1 MMADQ
6 VSRREFL
13 ARSSAMATG
22 LALGGA
28 AGAAALDGGEVRRQ
42 TGRGDGMIQLAEGGR
57 TEYVIVVPAR
67 PTPQERKAA
76 EDLAEWLGEMTGA
89 EFSIVPDSQPRR
101 PREICL
107 GATNRLAEA
116 GLGGLAESLGD
127 EGYAIEVAGER
138 LFLEGGRL
146 RGPIYA
152 VYALL
157 EEDLGLRWYTP
168 EATLVPRRPN
178 VAFAPRAR
186 RSLPALTIRDPF
198 YKAAFDGTW
207 SLRNRTNSPD
217 APVPE
222 EWGGHVTYALFVHT
236 FNTLVPPEVYFD
248 SNPEYYML
256 DANGNRSP
264 QQLCTTHPEV
274 IRIATESAL
283 RILRER
289 PTARVIS
296 VSKNDGGGTCL
307 CDRCRGLDE
316 AEGTNAAALLYMVN
330 RVAEAIEDEFPE
342 VTVSTLAYL
351 ETIKPPKTIRP
362 RRNVAIRLCTDNCM
376 WSHPF
381 TPAREIEAFREAME
395 GWAAICEQ
403 IHIWDYCVNF
413 SHYTA
418 PMPNL
423 DAIADNI
430 RYFVANNAKG
440 VMEQGAYQSVGAER
454 DALRSWVLA
463 KLMWDPSRD
472 LRELETD
479 FIRGYFG
486 PAAPPILEYNRLLRQ
501 AGKDHA
507 EELRDPPGGIRYE
520 MDHPFLSDDFLRR
533 ADELYDRALR
543 LAGKGVIRARV
554 ERDRLPILY
563 VKLCRGPEYVGA
575 GYGALIEEFERI
587 AHEVGLTHIYEG
599 APDVEAKIAAW
610 REAAGQ

>member
-1 MMADQ
+1 MADQ
-6 VSRREFL
+6 VSRRGFL
-13 ARSSAMATG
+13 ARGSAVAAG
-22 LALGGA
+22 LALSGTAGA
-28 AGAAALDGGEVRRQ
+28 AGLGGGETLPPRE
-42 TGRGDGMIQLAEGGR
+42 GAGGMIRLAEGGR
-57 TEYVIVVPAR
+57 TEYVIVVPDQ
-67 PTPQERKAA
+67 PTTQEQKASG
-76 EDLAEWLGEMTGA
+76 DLAEWLREMTEA
-89 EFSIVPDSQPRR
+89 EFTIVGDSAPRR
-101 PREICL
+101 PREICV

-116 GLGGLAESLGD
+116 GLADLTAGLGD

-138 LFLEGGRL
+138 LFLVGGRL

-152 VYALL
+152 TYALL

-168 EATLVPRRPN
+168 TATHVPRRPT
-178 VAFAPRAR
+178 VVFAPRAR
-186 RSLPALTIRDPF
+186 RSLPALVIRDPF

-207 SLRNRTNSPD
+207 SLRNRTNAPD

-236 FNTLVPPEVYFD
+236 FNTLVPPGEHFE
-248 SNPEYYML
+248 SHPEYYML
-256 DANGNRSP
+256 DAKGNRSP

-307 CDRCRGLDE
+307 CDRCRALDE

-351 ETIKPPKTIRP
+351 ETIKPPKTVQP

-376 WSHPF
+376 WAHPF
-381 TPAREIEAFREAME
+381 TPVRESEAFREAIE
-395 GWAAICEQ
+395 GWAAICKQ

-423 DAIADNI
+423 DVIADNI

-472 LRELETD
+472 LRALEED

-486 PAAPPILEYNRLLRQ
+486 PAALPLLEYNRLLRQ
-501 AGKDHA
+501 AGETHA
-507 EELRDPPGGIRYE
+507 EELRNPPGGIRYG
-520 MDHPFLSDDFLRR
+520 MDHPFLSDEFLQR

-543 LAGKGVIRARV
+543 LAGDGEIRARV

-563 VKLCRGPEYVGA
+563 VKLCRGREYVGP
-575 GYGALIEEFERI
+575 GYDELIDEFERI
-587 AHEVGLTHIYEG
+587 SREVGLTHIYEG
-599 APDVEAKIAAW
+599 PPDVEARIAAW
-610 REAAGQ
+610 REVVER

>member
-1 MMADQ
+1 MADQ

-13 ARSSAMATG
+13 AWGSAIATG

-28 AGAAALDGGEVRRQ
+28 PGAAALDGGETRR
-42 TGRGDGMIQLAEGGR
+42 TAGRSDGVLWLAEGGR
-57 TEYVIVVPAR
+57 TEYAIVVPAQ
-67 PTPQERKAA
+67 PTTQERKAA
-76 EDLAEWLGEMTGA
+76 EDLAEWLGAMTGA
-89 EFSIVPDSQPRR
+89 HYAVVPDTEPRR
-101 PREICL
+101 QREISV
-107 GATNRLAEA
+107 GATTRLSEA
-116 GLGGLAESLGD
+116 GLAGLAADLGD
-127 EGYAIEVAGER
+127 EGYAIEGAGER
-138 LFLEGGRL
+138 LFLVGGRL

-152 VYALL
+152 VYAFL

-168 EATLVPRRPN
+168 EATHVPHRPT
-178 VAFAPRAR
+178 VALSPRAR
-186 RSLPALTIRDPF
+186 RSTPALTIRDPF

-207 SLRNRTNSPD
+207 SLRNRTNAPG
-217 APVPE
+217 APVPA

-236 FNTLVPPEVYFD
+236 FNTLVPPAEYFE
-248 SNPEYYML
+248 SHPEYFML
-256 DANGNRSP
+256 DGAGNRSS

-283 RILRER
+283 RVLRDK
-289 PTARVIS
+289 PDARVIC

-307 CDRCRGLDE
+307 CDRCRALDE

-330 RVAEAIEDEFPE
+330 RVAEAIEAEFPE

-351 ETIKPPKTIRP
+351 ETIKPPKTVRP

-381 TPAREIEAFREAME
+381 TPARESEAFREAME
-395 GWAAICEQ
+395 GWAAICDQ

-418 PMPNL
+418 PMPNM

-430 RYFVANNAKG
+430 RYFVAHNAKG

-454 DALRSWVLA
+454 DALRAWVLA

-472 LRELETD
+472 LRELEED

-486 PAAPPILEYNRLLRQ
+486 PAALPMLAYNHLLRE
-501 AGKDHA
+501 AGEAHA
-507 EELRDPPGGIRYE
+507 EELRSPPGGIRYA
-520 MDHPFLSDDFLRR
+520 MDHPFLSDAFLRR

-543 LAGKGVIRARV
+543 LAGDGEFRSRV

-563 VKLCRGPEYVGA
+563 VKLCRGPGYVGA
-575 GYGALIEEFERI
+575 GYGALIDEFERI
-587 AHEVGLTHIYEG
+587 ARAVGLTHIYEG
-599 APDVEAKIAAW
+599 PPDVEAKIATW
-610 REAAGQ
+610 RAAAGS